1 MSLRSLFL
9 GCIVALA
16 GLAAMSSDAKEYGQ
30 WQPLFNGKD
39 LDGWQHV
46 GPGRFVIENGV
57 LKTEGGMG
65 LLWYT
70 KREAEQLGAARRVP
84 RARADQGAAT
94 PASSSASRPS
104 RPSRGCR

>member
-1 MSLRSLFL
+1 
-9 GCIVALA
+9 
-16 GLAAMSSDAKEYGQ
+16 MSSDAKDYGQ
-30 WQPLFNGKD
+30 WRPLFNGKD

-70 KREAEQLGAARRVP
+70 QQKLSDSVLRVVFRVP
-84 RARADQGAAT
+84 EPTKAPAT